1 MKNDWIKK
9 VFLNAI
15 LVNPLHNYGSI
26 FTPQHD
32 CIRDTRF
39 VYGRLMINYSS
50 LFAKNYN
57 DDPDDD
63 VFFYWPHTAIC
74 FITFFTIILFWWTSY
89 PLRDLAYYPN
99 EGWNLFTFLL
109 YLSVPFM
116 FFMVSEVVAP
126 QPETYKDKEVNLK
139 EYYYKNHKVIL
150 GLAWILQLLLIGN
163 LFVFF
168 HGEVVSLKVVGRV
181 IMLCVMAP
189 MVFSSNKRIHEIGMG
204 IFFVGFIYTILKY
217 HIYPVI

>member
-1 MKNDWIKK
+1 MIAF
-9 VFLNAI
+9 VI
-15 LVNPLHNYGSI
+15 LGLSMV
-26 FTPQHD
+26 
-32 CIRDTRF
+32 
-39 VYGRLMINYSS
+39 RLMINYSS
-50 LFAKNYN
+50 LLAKNYN
-57 DDPDDD
+57 DSPDDD
-63 VFFYWPHTAIC
+63 VYFYWPHTAIS

-109 YLSVPFM
+109 YLTVPFI

-126 QPETYKDKEVNLK
+126 QPESYKDKSVNLR
-139 EYYYKNHKVIL
+139 EYYYDNHKVIL
-150 GLAWILQLLLIGN
+150 GLAWILQVMLLAN

-168 HGEVVSLKVVGRV
+168 QGEVASLKVVGRV

-189 MVFSSNKRIHEIGMG
+189 MVFSNNKRIHEIGMG
-204 IFFVGFIYTILKY
+204 IFLAGFIYTILKY